1 MTISLRHHAH
11 CNFRFIR
18 YIYEELFQSVK
29 RLIEDDLHF
38 YSILIDGATDSSV
51 TENELIYLRFV
62 ENGKPV
68 NHYFSIEDVEHATAE
83 GILQKIE
90 ESFDRNR
97 LPNWKDKLI
106 GFGSDGASVNLGC
119 RGGIAALIKRDVPHL
134 VITHCIAHRLELA
147 ANSAIKHHKHMTE
160 IQDLLQ
166 YLYKHYQYS
175 PKALRELKQI
185 GEVLEEKVLKPTK
198 LAGTRW
204 LPHIHRALNVL
215 VKGFKVLLA
224 HFEHI
229 RESRSGTAEVQAR
242 ATWISKKLKDYK
254 FLYTVFF
261 VLDILEV
268 LSVLSLK
275 FQQDDL
281 TLSAM
286 FDAISTANLSLIE
299 LRTVNGRELS
309 DFLGKVDAQKK
320 TYKDIQLV
328 NVNMDEDFTREK
340 HVIVDM
346 IVAALD
352 NRFEPME
359 NDPVLKAASSILTF
373 SDWPQNR
380 NDLATFG
387 NEDMALLLEH
397 FHTVLDR
404 NGCDVDAIMGQN
416 GEWTDFK
423 GYIGRHKATVAVE
436 NFFIYPDLK
445 IRFKYMVLVLEL
457 LLSFP
462 LSSAVCE
469 RGFSAMKRVKND
481 WRSSLKPE
489 MLNMLMFIT
498 VEGPPLQQFDT
509 NAVFN
514 HWWSSGRQKR
524 PGFNPNAY
532 RGLQEPEPNMS
543 EEDTDDDN

>member
-1 MTISLRHHAH
+1 MTISLRYHAH

-185 GEVLEEKVLKPTK
+185 GEALEEKVLKPTK

-254 FLYTVFF
+254 FLYKVFF
-261 VLDILEV
+261 VLDILKV

-309 DFLGKVDAQKK
+309 GFLGKVDAQKK
-320 TYKDIQLV
+320 TY
-328 NVNMDEDFTREK
+328 N
-340 HVIVDM
+340 
-346 IVAALD
+346 
-352 NRFEPME
+352 
-359 NDPVLKAASSILTF
+359 
-373 SDWPQNR
+373 
-380 NDLATFG
+380 
-387 NEDMALLLEH
+387 
-397 FHTVLDR
+397 
-404 NGCDVDAIMGQN
+404 
-416 GEWTDFK
+416 
-423 GYIGRHKATVAVE
+423 
-436 NFFIYPDLK
+436 
-445 IRFKYMVLVLEL
+445 
-457 LLSFP
+457 
-462 LSSAVCE
+462 
-469 RGFSAMKRVKND
+469 
-481 WRSSLKPE
+481 
-489 MLNMLMFIT
+489 
-498 VEGPPLQQFDT
+498 
-509 NAVFN
+509 
-514 HWWSSGRQKR
+514 
-524 PGFNPNAY
+524 
-532 RGLQEPEPNMS
+532 
-543 EEDTDDDN
+543 